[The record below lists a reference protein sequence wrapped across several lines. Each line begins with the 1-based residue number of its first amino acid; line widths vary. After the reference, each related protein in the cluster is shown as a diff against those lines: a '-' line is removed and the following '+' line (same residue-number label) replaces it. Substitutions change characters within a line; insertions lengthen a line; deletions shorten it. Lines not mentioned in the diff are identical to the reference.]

1 MTVEKLSEVKIGE
14 NKTKIIPIV
23 EELRREEKAIIDNKV
38 REMEEKILKQE
49 QLITKVIDT
58 LNVVCGVINLSD
70 VNMNDRRK
78 VISILNSRNG

>member
-23 EELRREEKAIIDNKV
+23 EDLRREEKAIIDNKV

>member
-14 NKTKIIPIV
+14 NKTKIIPIG
-23 EELRREEKAIIDNKV
+23 EELKREEKAMIDNKV

-78 VISILNSRNG
+78 VLSILNSRNG

>member
-38 REMEEKILKQE
+38 QEMEEKILKQE

-58 LNVVCGVINLSD
+58 LNVICGVINLSD

-78 VISILNSRNG
+78 VLSILNSRNG